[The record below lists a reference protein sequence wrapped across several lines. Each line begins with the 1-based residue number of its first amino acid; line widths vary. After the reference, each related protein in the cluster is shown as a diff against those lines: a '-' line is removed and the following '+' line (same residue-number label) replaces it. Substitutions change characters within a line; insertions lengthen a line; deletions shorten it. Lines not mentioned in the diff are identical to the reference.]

1 MVGRFGEILR
11 APVKRARFIVLA
23 FSLVTSSVLQLGP
36 STQSAQAALYTTN
49 LAFQL
54 DPNNSSSYSGSGDT
68 WSDLSGLGRNFTRPA
83 TGVARPSFQSG
94 SPSSF
99 LFTRTTNSGAPPSHG
114 GYFTGQ
120 NSWVGGND
128 FTVSAWIKTTGVGAG
143 ANHWELMHIISA
155 ESGGGAVDWGFGIN
169 NAGKLA
175 FGTGASDVTYESPA
189 TVNDGA
195 WKYVAAT
202 RTKATG
208 AVKLY
213 VNGALV
219 YTSPSNSNTSTL
231 NSNASMRIGAGDD
244 GGVSF
249 GGNIGAV
256 YGYSALLNDTQI
268 SDNFDATKGAYGFT
282 TSTTTTLT
290 AASPSIAFGSA
301 NTLTATVNNSS
312 ATGTINFR
320 NNGTSISG
328 CSTQTVSAGVA
339 TCAFTAPS
347 VGTFSNLTAVYSG
360 DSTFS
365 TSTSS
370 ALSVTVTQAT
380 PQINLTVAPVVTFRS
395 TASIVAT
402 LVSAGSDGRVTFFAN
417 NKKIGGCINL
427 QSTSLT
433 VTCNWK
439 ASVHGV
445 ISLSAQVTPT
455 SSNFGVGSALPKL
468 VSASARTGRR

>member
-1 MVGRFGEILR
+1 
-11 APVKRARFIVLA
+11 
-23 FSLVTSSVLQLGP
+23 
-36 STQSAQAALYTTN
+36 
-49 LAFQL
+49 
-54 DPNNSSSYSGSGDT
+54 
-68 WSDLSGLGRNFTRPA
+68 
-83 TGVARPSFQSG
+83 
-94 SPSSF
+94 
-99 LFTRTTNSGAPPSHG
+99 
-114 GYFTGQ
+114 
-120 NSWVGGND
+120 
-128 FTVSAWIKTTGVGAG
+128 
-143 ANHWELMHIISA
+143 
-155 ESGGGAVDWGFGIN
+155 
-169 NAGKLA
+169 
-175 FGTGASDVTYESPA
+175 
-189 TVNDGA
+189 
-195 WKYVAAT
+195 
-202 RTKATG
+202 
-208 AVKLY
+208 
-213 VNGALV
+213 
-219 YTSPSNSNTSTL
+219 
-231 NSNASMRIGAGDD
+231 MRIGAGDD

-455 SSNFGVGSALPKL
+455 SSNFGSVQRFQNLYLLARAPVGVNSLAAPAKIAL
-468 VSASARTGRR
+468 R